1 MDFDVIVVGAGL
13 VGASFAR
20 AARGLSTALVAA
32 AERSAAPLEA
42 PDGFDVRVYALSP
55 GNVEF
60 LRQLKVWQSIAPE
73 RVTPVHAMR
82 VFGDDGRSLLE
93 FDAYRCGADAL
104 AWIVEDGS
112 LQDAL
117 WRSLQTR
124 DGLELI
130 APADCDQLEVAPDCA
145 TVRLSEGR
153 ILQSKLVVGAD
164 GARSFVREGAGLGA
178 VERAYGQTAVVANF
192 ACERP
197 HANVAHQWF
206 QGGPVL
212 ALLPLPGSHVSMV
225 WSVADAE
232 AARLLALDAEAL
244 CREVE
249 QASRGVLGELTQV
262 TAPRGFALKRLAA
275 GRLVAPRVA
284 LIGDA
289 AHVVH
294 PLAGQGANLGFQDAR
309 VLAEVLAAREPVRD
323 AGDFRLLRRYER
335 ARVESVFAMDTTV
348 DGLFRLFAT
357 EGRAVSL
364 LRNTGLNLTD
374 RIPVLKN
381 ILMRQAM
388 G

>member
-1 MDFDVIVVGAGL
+1 VKFDVIIVGAGL

-20 AARGLSTALVAA
+20 AARGLSAALVAA
-32 AERSAAPLEA
+32 APRGAATVRA
-42 PDGFDVRVYALSP
+42 TSGFDVRVYALSP
-55 GNVEF
+55 GNAKF
-60 LRQLKVWQSIAPE
+60 LRRLKVWQGIAPE
-73 RVTPVHAMR
+73 RLTPVQAMR

-93 FDAYRCGADAL
+93 FDAYRCGVDAL
-104 AWIVEDGS
+104 AWIVEDGL

-130 APADCDQLEVAPDCA
+130 APADCEQLEVAAERA
-145 TVRLSEGR
+145 TVRLGDGR
-153 ILQSKLVVGAD
+153 NLQAKLVVGAD
-164 GARSFVREGAGLGA
+164 GAQSFVREGAGLGA
-178 VERAYGQTAVVANF
+178 AERAYGQTAVVANF

-232 AARLLALDAEAL
+232 AARLLVLDAEAL

-249 QASRGVLGELTQV
+249 HASRGVLGQLTLV
-262 TAPRGFALKRLAA
+262 TAPRGFALRRLAA

-309 VLAEVLAAREPVRD
+309 VLAEVLEAREPVRD
-323 AGDFRLLRRYER
+323 PGDFGLLRRYAR
-335 ARVESVFAMDTTV
+335 ARAEAVFTMDATV
-348 DGLFRLFAT
+348 NGLFRLFAV

-364 LRNTGLNLTD
+364 LRNAGLNLTD
-374 RIPVLKN
+374 RLPVLKN